1 MTTVKLS
8 DTGEVVKLLT
18 LGMSPPVDNT
28 KPTTNN
34 TRDVAAAAAGPEKE
48 TSNMSV
54 LFFTKLLN
62 CVTAPNVPIWLFGMK
77 RLVPNL
83 ICNRSDCQGCG
94 TLSQPFFNC
103 TSQANWPMMAL
114 PCKQSSQRHATT
126 TTAMLQS
133 IFAKP
138 LTVLRQHEL
147 DLAGGLIA
155 SVQKGH
161 VTKTC
166 TP

>member
-1 MTTVKLS
+1 MYTGSMTTVKLS

-103 TSQANWPMMAL
+103 TSSGKLVDDGTARQAKQPA
-114 PCKQSSQRHATT
+114 PCYYDDCHATEQLCK
-126 TTAMLQS
+126 AVDS
-133 IFAKP
+133 F
-138 LTVLRQHEL
+138 
-147 DLAGGLIA
+147 
-155 SVQKGH
+155 
-161 VTKTC
+161 
-166 TP
+166 TPT

>member
-1 MTTVKLS
+1 MYTGSMMTVKLS
-8 DTGEVVKLLT
+8 DTGGVGKLLT

-103 TSQANWPMMAL
+103 TSSGRLADDD
-114 PCKQSSQRHATT
+114 
-126 TTAMLQS
+126 TAMQ
-133 IFAKP
+133 AKQATP
-138 LTVLRQHEL
+138 RYYDDCRAT
-147 DLAGGLIA
+147 
-155 SVQKGH
+155 GH
-161 VTKTC
+161 VCKALDSCMPT
-166 TP
+166 